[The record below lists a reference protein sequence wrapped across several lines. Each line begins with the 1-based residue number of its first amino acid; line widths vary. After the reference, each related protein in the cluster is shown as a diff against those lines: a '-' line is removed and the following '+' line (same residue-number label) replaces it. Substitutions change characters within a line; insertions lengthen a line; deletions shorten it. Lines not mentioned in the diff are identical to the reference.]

1 MATQNHSASSNL
13 TNETRT
19 GLPLSVDVAEAV
31 ALMGDLDAAAEDEA
45 DETASAHEDEGD
57 EAAEGGGEEGG
68 GEADEPAEEEA
79 DEEAEASA
87 DDGEAPEFWSAED
100 KAAWN
105 DVPAGVRPVL
115 KKYEQQRTEFADE
128 KVRQADT
135 LRAQATQ
142 DAERASAVIAQAAR
156 WWQQSG
162 PALQQ
167 AFADKWATVDW
178 KTLAEKD
185 PAEYARLDQQRQKDQ
200 ALLADANRRQQEDT
214 RAATE
219 RAVQALGQAKHVENA
234 KLAAK
239 LPDYFGTRDKAARTY
254 ADLGKFLLAK
264 GIPAERIVQ
273 IYEAPIVELALAAMR
288 FDRAQQKALAAKT
301 SARRTP
307 ARVAPGPAGQ
317 TRAGNRDSDSVRQAG
332 ERFRKS
338 GGNSIA
344 DAAELIRLSGL

>member
-1 MATQNHSASSNL
+1 M
-13 TNETRT
+13 
-19 GLPLSVDVAEAV
+19 
-31 ALMGDLDAAAEDEA
+31 
-45 DETASAHEDEGD
+45 
-57 EAAEGGGEEGG
+57 
-68 GEADEPAEEEA
+68 
-79 DEEAEASA
+79 
-87 DDGEAPEFWSAED
+87 
-100 KAAWN
+100 
-105 DVPAGVRPVL
+105 
-115 KKYEQQRTEFADE
+115 
-128 KVRQADT
+128 RQADT
-135 LRAQATQ
+135 LGVQATQ
-142 DAERASAVIAQAAR
+142 DAQRANALIAQAVR
-156 WWQQSG
+156 WRRQVG
-162 PALQQ
+162 PVLQQ

-239 LPDYFGTRDKAARTY
+239 LPDYFGTREKAARTY

-273 IYEAPIVELALAAMR
+273 IYEAPIVEMALAAMR

-301 SARRTP
+301 PARRTP
-307 ARVAPGPAGQ
+307 TRVAPGPAGQ
-317 TRAGNRDSDSVRQAG
+317 TRAGNRDSDAARQVG